1 MISNTFLYLLNY
13 ETRRSVENQ
22 EPERDIEDAAASNKQ
37 MQHLIR
43 HKRHS
48 KKYIGPVYTYVK
60 TDKHARYKWGVK
72 HKVGKHHG

>member
-1 MISNTFLYLLNY
+1 MNRS
-13 ETRRSVENQ
+13 RRTEQ
-22 EPERDIEDAAASNKQ
+22 EADIEDAYLANKQ
-37 MQHLIR
+37 QTLVR

-48 KKYIGPVYTYVK
+48 KYIGPVYTYVK